1 MVLSQQNLKTV
12 LRVRDRQN
20 EQGNI
25 IGMYMRVESSHR
37 RRDGLFNGSW
47 KNGLLHGRKKIKL
60 CLYHTPYTKINPS
73 WIKGVKD

>member
-25 IGMYMRVESSHR
+25 IGIVHEGWGQVTGEEKDYLM
-37 RRDGLFNGSW
+37 D
-47 KNGLLHGRKKIKL
+47 HGKMVSRKKKNKAL
-60 CLYHTPYTKINPS
+60 SLPYTICKNKS
-73 WIKGVKD
+73 QLD

>member
-37 RRDGLFNGSW
+37 RREGLFNGSW
-47 KNGLLHGRKKIKL
+47 KNGLLHGRKK
-60 CLYHTPYTKINPS
+60 
-73 WIKGVKD
+73 